1 MLTLSAREKAILDS
15 YCDTLEGLAAYLGTG
30 YEIVLHSLQSYEHSV
45 IRIIN
50 GFHTGRTEGAPITDL
65 AVAKLRELREQEP
78 VEIDSLTV
86 SAFPTMHDIPGS
98 VGYTVCA
105 GEERFG
111 LCTDLG
117 CVPDEVFD
125 AAIEALVNGDGDRL
139 YEMTKTSEA
148 FLGAH
153 PETFGAGDSP
163 AAVMK
168 TYYADLAGAFRSE
181 LTETYGTGFELV
193 PQIQTETLSGSAIFE
208 ANRAL
213 GIEAEEYATGSGS
226 LSVNG
231 APVKDVYLVAAKL
244 GGEWR
249 LIVVYLYPVA

>member
-1 MLTLSAREKAILDS
+1 MKCKNCGFELD
-15 YCDTLEGLAAYLGTG
+15 
-30 YEIVLHSLQSYEHSV
+30 
-45 IRIIN
+45 
-50 GFHTGRTEGAPITDL
+50 EGARFCRKCGTAVPTATETKPKQRAWNLPDL
-65 AVAKLRELREQEP
+65 SGLWKNRRLFTWIGVGAAAVLVL
-78 VEIDSLTV
+78 VLILCLTTCGGKKTG
-86 SAFPTMHDIPGS
+86 FQT
-98 VGYTVCA
+98 
-105 GEERFG
+105 
-111 LCTDLG
+111 
-117 CVPDEVFD
+117 PDEVFD

-163 AAVMK
+163 TAVMK
-168 TYYADLAGAFRSE
+168 AYYADLAGAFRSE

-249 LIVVYLYPVA
+249 LIVVYLYPAA